1 MNAQNLFEF
10 LLSASQAGVDLSTLD
25 IRVDYSYYTE
35 GGFADGET
43 APSHVSIDNHELVLG
58 PTPYN
63 W

>member
-10 LLSASQAGVDLSTLD
+10 LLAATQAGVDLSTLD
-25 IRVDYSYYTE
+25 VRVNYSYLTE

-43 APSHVSIDNHELVLG
+43 SPSHVSIDNSELVLG
-58 PTPYN
+58 PTPYT